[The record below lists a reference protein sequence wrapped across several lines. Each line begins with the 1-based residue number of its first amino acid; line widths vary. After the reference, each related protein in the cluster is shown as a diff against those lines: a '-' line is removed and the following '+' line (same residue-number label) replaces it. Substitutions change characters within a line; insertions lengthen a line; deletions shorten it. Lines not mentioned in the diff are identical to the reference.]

1 MARGGPRRVPSR
13 ARVVSGDVHRAGY
26 ITWPALLDAGLTHV
40 DVLNRGSHDASTWIV
55 RSSSGHALVKI
66 HITQAQIWV
75 VETYVPAEVHA
86 GAASTS
92 AEWLL
97 EDSRSYLGGEVG
109 QMLDDV
115 AAIVG

>member
-1 MARGGPRRVPSR
+1 MSDGGRRD
-13 ARVVSGDVHRAGY
+13 GF

-55 RSSSGHALVKI
+55 RSADGHALVKI
-66 HITQAQIWV
+66 HVTQAQIWV
-75 VETYVPAEVHA
+75 VEAFVPVDLHA

-92 AEWLL
+92 AEWTL
-97 EDSRSYLGGEVG
+97 EESRTYLGGEVG

-115 AAIVG
+115 AAVVG

>member
-1 MARGGPRRVPSR
+1 MTEAGRR
-13 ARVVSGDVHRAGY
+13 DGY
-26 ITWPALLDAGLTHV
+26 ITWAALLDAGLTHV
-40 DVLNRGSHDASTWIV
+40 DVLGRGTHDASTWLV
-55 RSSSGHALVKI
+55 RSSSGTALVKI

-75 VETYVPAEVHA
+75 VETFVPVELHA

-97 EDSRSYLGGEVG
+97 EDSRTYLGGEVG